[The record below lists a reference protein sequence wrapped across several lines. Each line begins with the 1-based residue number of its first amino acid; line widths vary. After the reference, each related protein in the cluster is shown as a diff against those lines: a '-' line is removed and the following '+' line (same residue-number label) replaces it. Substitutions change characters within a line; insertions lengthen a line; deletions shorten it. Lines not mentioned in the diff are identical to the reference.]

1 VNDAIPL
8 NPLQRADL
16 LYESQALESAHQSAA
31 AEGDTAAPSADEKV
45 DLHFVCF
52 IKSEKNHLWEMDGRR
67 TLLRGTK
74 CLLKKSNYHLP
85 PRWHFARLY
94 QQALISFTSPFL
106 RAFH

>member
-1 VNDAIPL
+1 MQGLIYAPEPDSSLSKLVNDAIPL

-31 AEGDTAAPSADEKV
+31 AEGDTTAPSADEKV

-67 TLLRGTK
+67 K
-74 CLLKKSNYHLP
+74 
-85 PRWHFARLY
+85 
-94 QQALISFTSPFL
+94 
-106 RAFH
+106 